1 MNLFVE
7 RGIGMKRKITTLF
20 IILCF
25 LFNLS
30 AVPVLGEGTLQDDEE
45 YGIMNTEVLTEDNV
59 IFNALKAD
67 KEISLFSNN
76 EDNIYSDFDVVLGFD
91 MSSSMYDFDY
101 NGDKEWIEAF
111 QLLSEQVPEGTR
123 FSVVT
128 EQAGK
133 LNENLDSI
141 IGMLPDTYSGNTDI
155 IKLLDNCANTFD
167 DKSNKK
173 NKLVIA
179 VTAESIDSDDLVEE
193 MDKLRSKGIIPFV
206 FVLNDAAYESDTE
219 NTYVCAN
226 ELELRIEMSD
236 LYLALAE
243 FKTATSPNAV
253 INTTDYKKDRHD
265 FEGWDTNIG
274 VMLASVLNM
283 YKCVPLKAISGSNSY
298 DLFNVHDTQFL
309 ENFLE
314 ANNSDC
320 DIMPNGFVNT
330 WNDIFQQ
337 VIDAND
343 TSVVTVDN
351 VQDTADIVVKNM
363 KRRFPVLVNTATG
376 WKLASSYSSN
386 SNNAEDITIYDSD
399 GNLLSLE
406 DIDKIFD
413 INQYVIRTSIEGANI
428 GEEVSMDSG
437 AIYID
442 LSYPTG
448 YDIVIDTQNDENS
461 NIRKEALDGMS
472 GGIDFVVRGEN
483 ELRIESSIERNF
495 VVGSLVEFDRGYPNI
510 YNANKIYFTRMYND
524 VMSTH
529 EWYYSYLFRATN
541 IGMVEGD
548 DHGAFNQS
556 NNVKTCEF
564 LKMLLEA
571 MNVYVPDVEQPT
583 ESGESPY
590 WAYKYICRAKEIG
603 ILDVVGNSLDMED
616 NDTVLEYGETAM
628 TRGIAAEIICKLVF
642 SHPDEVQTPTILYH
656 YESVLNA
663 NSKYE
668 VWTEMTDIINSCYY
682 DYMYQL
688 FMNGIL
694 EGYGDKTIGPDE
706 KLTRAEVCKVIVSC
720 LFNMD
725 EQIPVILAD
734 IDSGIT
740 PVTIT
745 MDSERKSVDDIIFQ
759 TDETAIFNIIL
770 EDNEEY
776 MLETT
781 GDLSDDEVIKSSF
794 VPAQSSSGTV
804 KYLRGNMIDEDTANA
819 KTHAL
824 YTFSGAGTYTFTINR
839 SGSSHVGLNIQSIA
853 YGQRLYFNSKAGEY
867 YIFDDNPEYIRKCDI
882 LDEDGYEPSAVM
894 HADDLSK
901 AKYNVFSYH
910 HVALTGVGDGYSP
923 EELFFPQGTQLMFD
937 AVFSNSNGGGGL
949 IKITRIG
956 FETSYDLDW
965 KCNVVAYQNYN
976 NLLEV
981 PIERYIGSDPLY
993 LSDLVGNKI
1002 INKANNV
1009 GDYGVVHLL
1018 LEFEVIDGSVD
1029 FATVAYKNKDAAKNI
1044 INNQKI
1050 KSKYDQTVTLKGIA
1064 EDSKTKTANQLTY
1077 IVDENDSTLYFNIEN
1092 QFYNEKL
1099 SDCFET
1105 NCNPWAQIDNFSGSS
1120 MVNFWFDGQ
1129 IVVRNS
1135 DGTYI
1140 ESEDKKWYLD
1150 SVHSRYPY
1158 EHFIPETAR
1167 YGAYSGKSMFAP
1179 NEKLDEEWMLSV
1191 PDNEN
1196 KITLSKEFNVHY
1208 ERDKDPNPPMTDPGR
1223 ITMTGIE
1230 FGITHEVPVRIF
1242 NNSNQDLLFTYTV
1255 KGQCF
1260 DLRGS
1265 TLWENGEK
1273 YDFATDSLD
1282 YENEIQTFTSN
1293 LPSKEWTTIV
1303 VSTNLLTSGSGEMR
1317 HDFSISSYE

>member
-1 MNLFVE
+1 
-7 RGIGMKRKITTLF
+7 MKRKITTL
-20 IILCF
+20 IMVLCF

-30 AVPVLGEGTLQDDEE
+30 AVPVLGEETLQDYEK
-45 YGIMNTEVLTEDNV
+45 YGTMNTEVLTEDNV
-59 IFNALKAD
+59 IFNAMKAD
-67 KEISLFSNN
+67 KEMSLFSNN
-76 EDNIYSDFDVVLGFD
+76 EVNIYSDFDVVLGFD

-133 LNENLDSI
+133 LNENLDLMI
-141 IGMLPDTYSGNTDI
+141 ETLPDVYNGNTDI
-155 IKLLDNCANTFD
+155 KTLLENCANTFD
-167 DKSNKK
+167 DESNEK
-173 NKLVIA
+173 NKVIIA
-179 VTAESIDSDDLVEE
+179 ATAENIDSTELEGEV
-193 MDKLRSKGIIPFV
+193 DKLRSKGIIPFV
-206 FVLNDAAYESDTE
+206 FVLNDAADESDTE

-226 ELELRIEMSD
+226 ELELRIGMSD

-265 FEGWDTNIG
+265 FSGCDTNIG

-283 YKCVPLKAISGSNSY
+283 YKCVPLKASAGGSSY
-298 DLFNVHDTQFL
+298 DLFNLHQAQVL
-309 ENFLE
+309 KSFLE
-314 ANNSDC
+314 ADNASCGTMQND
-320 DIMPNGFVNT
+320 FVNT
-330 WNDIFQQ
+330 WNNIFQQ
-337 VIDAND
+337 VINAND
-343 TSVVTVDN
+343 TSVVTVN
-351 VQDTADIVVKNM
+351 NIQDAADIVIKNM
-363 KRRFPVLVNTATG
+363 KRRFPILVNTANG

-399 GNLLSLE
+399 GNSLSLE
-406 DIDKIFD
+406 DVDKIFD

-437 AIYID
+437 AIYVD

-461 NIRKEALDGMS
+461 NIRKEALDETS

-495 VVGSLVEFDRGYPNI
+495 VVGSLVQFDGGYPNI

-548 DHGAFNQS
+548 DHGAFNQG
-556 NNVKTCEF
+556 NNVKKCEF

-571 MNVYVPDVEQPT
+571 MNVDVPDAEQPT
-583 ESGESPY
+583 EPDESPY
-590 WAYKYICRAKEIG
+590 WAYKYIRCAKEIG
-603 ILDVVGNSLDMED
+603 ILDDVGNSLDMAD

-628 TRGIAAEIICKLVF
+628 TRGNAAEIICKLVF
-642 SHPDEVQTPTILYH
+642 SHFDEVQTPTILYH
-656 YESVLNA
+656 YESGLNA
-663 NSKYE
+663 NTKYE
-668 VWTEMTDIINSCYY
+668 DWTEITDIKNSSYY

-694 EGYGDKTIGPDE
+694 EGYGDKTIGPD
-706 KLTRAEVCKVIVSC
+706 KYLTRAEVCKVIVSC

-781 GDLSDDEVIKSSF
+781 GDLSNDTIIKSSF
-794 VPAQSSSGTV
+794 ERVQGSSGTIQH
-804 KYLRGNMIDEDTANA
+804 LRGNVIEGGTTET

-824 YTFSGAGTYTFTINR
+824 YTFSGAGTYTFTVNR
-839 SGSSHVGLNIQSIA
+839 SGSSHVGLNIQSTA
-853 YGQRLYFNSKAGEY
+853 YGQRLYFNSKEGEY
-867 YIFDDNPEYIRKCDI
+867 YIFDDNPEYIRRCDI
-882 LDEDGYEPSAVM
+882 LDDGEYEPSAVM
-894 HADDLSK
+894 HADNLGK

-910 HVALTGVGDGYSP
+910 HVALVGVGDGYSP

-937 AVFSNSNGGGGL
+937 AVFSNSDGGGGT

-965 KCNVVAYQNYN
+965 DCNVIAYQNYN

-1002 INKANNV
+1002 INNINNL
-1009 GDYGVVHLL
+1009 GDFGVVHLL
-1018 LEFEVIDGSVD
+1018 LEFEVIDGAVD
-1029 FATVAYKNKDAAKNI
+1029 FATVAYKDKDAAKNI

-1105 NCNPWAQIDNFSGSS
+1105 NCNPWSQIDNFSGSS

-1135 DGTYI
+1135 DGTST
-1140 ESEDKKWYLD
+1140 ESEDKRWYLD

-1167 YGAYSGKSMFAP
+1167 YGVYSGKSMFDP
-1179 NEKLDEEWMLSV
+1179 NEKLDEEWMLSI
-1191 PDNEN
+1191 PNNEN
-1196 KITLSKEFNVHY
+1196 KTILSKEFNVHY
-1208 ERDKDPNPPMTDPGR
+1208 KRDEDPNPPMTDPGY
-1223 ITMTGIE
+1223 ITTTGIE

-1255 KGQCF
+1255 EGQCF

-1265 TLWENGEK
+1265 ASWENGGK
-1273 YDFATDSLD
+1273 YDFASKESE
-1282 YENEIQTFTSN
+1282 YEDRIQTFESN

-1303 VSTNLLTSGSGEMR
+1303 VKTTLLTSGSGEMR
-1317 HDFSISSYE
+1317 HDFKISSYE